1 MIYKSSKYLKE
12 DFDFNKVKKQHIE
25 DEYEITPSNIRI
37 LNSKLNKS
45 IFDIISS
52 FKNKKCNKLKK
63 LFKCVGSYP
72 KLGNVWSYHKGI
84 INIVE

>member
-1 MIYKSSKYLKE
+1 MIYKSSKHLKE
-12 DFDFNKVKKQHIE
+12 DFDFNKVKKYDIQN
-25 DEYEITPSNIRI
+25 DYEFAPCNVRLI
-37 LNSKLNKS
+37 NSKLDKS

-63 LFKCVGSYP
+63 LFKHVWNYP

-84 INIVE
+84 INIAE